1 VVFLLYLELPVDA
14 GVATE
19 VLCQYLIGHS
29 LSASEEARSTP
40 LSRFPIFITLHPA
53 CLGLPAVRNIH
64 ATYPG
69 VSAVSAS

>member
-40 LSRFPIFITLHPA
+40 LFPSFFAALHPA

-64 ATYPG
+64 ATHPG